1 MGYRIW
7 SKDKNVWELTFDT
20 VYKTRELAED
30 QVAELNAVYKTR
42 VSLGELEFLIYPEE
56 IKIAKNGQIVD
67 LPTKKSNEI
76 YSFTYTQEYI
86 KREFKLPNRKK

>member
-20 VYKTRELAED
+20 VYKTREQAED
-30 QVAELNAVYKTR
+30 QVAELNAVYKSR

-56 IKIAKNGQIVD
+56 IKIAKNGQIID
-67 LPTKKSNEI
+67 KILG
-76 YSFTYTQEYI
+76 
-86 KREFKLPNRKK
+86 KRM